1 MQSSWARSRPSSRSP
16 ASHSDGSPP
25 VWYRVRDLD
34 AGRRFYAEKLG
45 FEVTYFDAES
55 RWAKL
60 AHRGMEVGLAEG
72 EPEDGGVA
80 SVEVDDVK
88 AEAERLRSDG
98 VEIGV
103 VFELHGE
110 MRLLD
115 VFDPDGNRI
124 QLAQEL

>member
-1 MQSSWARSRPSSRSP
+1 VS
-16 ASHSDGSPP
+16 

-34 AGRRFYAEKLG
+34 AARAFYRSKLG
-45 FEVTYFDAES
+45 FEEAYADEEG
-55 RWAKL
+55 RWVRL
-60 AHRGMEVGLAEG
+60 ERGEMEIGLAEG

-80 SVEVDDVK
+80 YVDVEDVK
-88 AEAERLRSDG
+88 REAERLRAEG

-103 VFELHGE
+103 VLELHGE

-124 QLAQEL
+124 QLAQELSGR